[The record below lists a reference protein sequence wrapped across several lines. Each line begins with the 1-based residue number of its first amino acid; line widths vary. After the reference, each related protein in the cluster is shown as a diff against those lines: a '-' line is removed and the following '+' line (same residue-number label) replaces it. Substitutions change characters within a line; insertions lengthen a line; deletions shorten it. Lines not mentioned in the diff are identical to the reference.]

1 MTNFSIKKTLSI
13 LFLFLSLY
21 LFDFQNVIALDII
34 ETESVSV
41 SAIVGGI
48 VIPTPGGGG
57 GGGVV
62 NLTPVTIPETATR
75 FSGLAYPFAPVTIS
89 KQGVEVITVTSDSN
103 GYFTATLT
111 EEYNETILYSVIAR
125 DILGN
130 RSLLLNYPIAVRT
143 GYLTHLSGILFA
155 PTVVLDKRET
165 TLNGDITI
173 SGYALPDRDVD
184 IIINGDEKKAFER
197 KTNSD
202 GTYKYILNLSGLP
215 KGEYTIS
222 IKYKGDERQS
232 KLVKFV
238 IGDKVLL
245 NEDLLETLPGD
256 CNTDGVINLI
266 DFSVLAF
273 WYKKP
278 NPPICVDVKR
288 DNIVD
293 LIDFSIL
300 AYFWTG

>member
-1 MTNFSIKKTLSI
+1 MTQFLNQNKKIISLLIFFVS
-13 LFLFLSLY
+13 FLF
-21 LFDFQNVIALDII
+21 FNVSNALEII
-34 ETESVSV
+34 ETETVTIT
-41 SAIVGGI
+41 ANVGG
-48 VIPTPGGGG
+48 VVVNNNPVNPNGA
-57 GGGVV
+57 V
-62 NLTPVTIPETATR
+62 NLTPLLIPETAVR
-75 FSGLAYPFAPVTIS
+75 FSGYAYPNALVSIS
-89 KQGVEVITVTSDSN
+89 KQGILALSVYADDS
-103 GYFTATLT
+103 GYFTATLE
-111 EEYNETILYSVIAR
+111 EEYDETILYSVIAR
-125 DILGN
+125 DVLGN
-130 RSLLLNYPIAVRT
+130 RSLLLNYPIAIQV

-165 TLNGDITI
+165 VLNGDIVI
-173 SGYALPDRDVD
+173 SGYALPNREID
-184 IIINGDEKKAFER
+184 IIINGNQQKIFEK

-202 GTYKYILNLSGLP
+202 GTYKYTLNLSNLS

-222 IKYKGDERQS
+222 VKYKNDERLS
-232 KLVKFV
+232 KLVKFY
-238 IGDKVLL
+238 IGDKTLL
-245 NEDLLETLPGD
+245 NEDVIETLPGD

>member
-1 MTNFSIKKTLSI
+1 MF
-13 LFLFLSLY
+13 F
-21 LFDFQNVIALDII
+21 NVSNALEII
-34 ETESVSV
+34 ETETVTIT
-41 SAIVGGI
+41 ANVGG
-48 VIPTPGGGG
+48 VVVNNNPVNPNGA
-57 GGGVV
+57 V
-62 NLTPVTIPETATR
+62 NLTPLLIPETAVR
-75 FSGLAYPFAPVTIS
+75 FSGYAYPNALVSIS
-89 KQGVEVITVTSDSN
+89 KQGILALSVYADDS
-103 GYFTATLT
+103 GYFTATLE
-111 EEYNETILYSVIAR
+111 EEYDETILYSVIAR
-125 DILGN
+125 DVLGN
-130 RSLLLNYPIAVRT
+130 RSLLLNYPIAIQV

-165 TLNGDITI
+165 VLNGDIVI
-173 SGYALPDRDVD
+173 SGYALPNREID
-184 IIINGDEKKAFER
+184 IIINGNQQKIFEK

-202 GTYKYILNLSGLP
+202 GTYKYTLNLSNLS

-222 IKYKGDERQS
+222 VKYKNDERLS
-232 KLVKFV
+232 KLVKFY
-238 IGDKVLL
+238 IGDKTLL
-245 NEDLLETLPGD
+245 NEDVIETLPGD